1 MNFQRF
7 IAAVLRPVRM
17 LMIAFACAVM
27 LFANSSPA
35 LAISSPPTNPAGK
48 GEPPLQGIFE
58 KSEDALKSDDY
69 LNADK
74 VIEESN
80 KGLNEVQG
88 AADINQM
95 YRPETSQKAVS
106 AEEQVERALEKIT
119 DKFPGKD

>member
-35 LAISSPPTNPAGK
+35 LAISDQPSSPTK

-58 KSEDALKSDDY
+58 KSEDALKSDNY

-88 AADINQM
+88 AADVNQM
-95 YRPETSQKAVS
+95 YRPETSQEATS
-106 AEEQVERALEKIT
+106 AEEQAENVLEKIT
-119 DKFPGKD
+119 NKFSGRD